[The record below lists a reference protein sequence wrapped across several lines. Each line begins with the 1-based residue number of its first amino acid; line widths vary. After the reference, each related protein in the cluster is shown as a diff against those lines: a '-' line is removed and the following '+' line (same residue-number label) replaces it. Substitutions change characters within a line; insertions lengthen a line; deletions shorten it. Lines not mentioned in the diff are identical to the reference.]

1 VERLPCFVAC
11 WERYVLEVAGG
22 VCDLGVDVL
31 VMVSLYCWT
40 WHFGVR
46 IMERTCSPVSLVS
59 GLAIALASSHME
71 VEAYIVLFKQLT
83 GIISPGL

>member
-1 VERLPCFVAC
+1 
-11 WERYVLEVAGG
+11 
-22 VCDLGVDVL
+22 
-31 VMVSLYCWT
+31 
-40 WHFGVR
+40 
-46 IMERTCSPVSLVS
+46 MERTCSPVSLVS